1 MRRYLAIFF
10 IICHTFITAFFVWF
24 CAGHVCKLR
33 QFNFSPPE
41 KPFLDKCVI
50 SSVPIASA
58 SFWQAEKSRR
68 SGMSGLCAQL
78 RRYRQV
84 DRKVKGGGIH
94 VCIGGWG
101 KGEQRQVGQTCASPS

>member
-10 IICHTFITAFFVWF
+10 IVCHIFITAFFGDSYGF
-24 CAGHVCKLR
+24 DCAGHVCKLR

-41 KPFLDKCVI
+41 KPFLYKCVI

-94 VCIGGWG
+94 VCIGG
-101 KGEQRQVGQTCASPS
+101 